1 MKSVCDYPP
10 NLRDKIIHEICE
22 ICVRFPATALNLLRL
37 FASYIENLLKTHI
50 DMKKGYIAEAIILAI
65 GIIVL
70 GFNIKGGI
78 DNFVDKDR
86 QVTVKGL
93 AEREVPASRVTWPI
107 VLKEMGNDLP
117 SLYSQINSKNEAI
130 IRFLKSGGIT
140 TDEIVVNPPS
150 VYDKNAEMYEQ
161 NNIRSRYNITSVI
174 TVTSDKVDAVRN
186 LIARQGELLKDGIAI
201 LNDYSYQVKYEYL
214 GLNDIKPQM
223 VQEANLNAKNTAEQF
238 AKACDSNL
246 GKIVTASQGQ
256 FSIEDRDDNSPNI
269 KRIRV
274 VTTITYKLKD

>member
-1 MKSVCDYPP
+1 
-10 NLRDKIIHEICE
+10 
-22 ICVRFPATALNLLRL
+22 
-37 FASYIENLLKTHI
+37 
-50 DMKKGYIAEAIILAI
+50 MKKGYITEAIILAI

-186 LIARQGELLKDGIAI
+186 LIARQGELLKEGIAI